1 MANLRSKNDR
11 AVAAYITPIAQA
23 VDPSV
28 SIYPANY
35 SLERAF
41 PIIDV
46 STSQGS
52 ESPPF
57 SGNHSL
63 NVRVRIEYPAANQ
76 PGQSNPQSNRLALD
90 SMVDAVFDAFHK
102 SDNGCD
108 YQATAALITAAGRA
122 LASSDPTN
130 HADMADYT
138 CIQFMGV
145 EYVGGAEAEESSS
158 FVEMIRFQMYAC
170 PLQIN

>member
-46 STSQGS
+46 STSQGA

-102 SDNGCD
+102 SDNGCMHGGTARRS
-108 YQATAALITAAGRA
+108 QAIGLLDRGRSHGTEGRTCGRCIFSVHA
-122 LASSDPTN
+122 ASS
-130 HADMADYT
+130 A
-138 CIQFMGV
+138 
-145 EYVGGAEAEESSS
+145 
-158 FVEMIRFQMYAC
+158 R
-170 PLQIN
+170 LW